1 MIAPTP
7 PTPPEPPVS
16 SNTAAKVTLVIG
28 ILVTVLGSM
37 WGIISSSGGKVVAPI
52 DTIIAGALTAVG
64 GGIVGASMQD
74 LFSRTNVERGLSA
87 VSRMMSDVVAE
98 NSRVLTAITERMTDV
113 ADGIGGSARASHD
126 SIRNTVAGS
135 LSARFVSDEQQ
146 LAPLR
151 KTWHHYHVTQAGREL
166 RWLYSIFPLDTGTSP
181 STITTPI
188 VLVDL
193 ARVAHVY
200 NAEVGMRTNR
210 LFVNFTRA
218 DGTEPSC
225 SEIFPHMQT
234 FRDIHAGFGI
244 RQTWDGSHLLGRAI
258 MSERPVIPDAEP
270 GMIAAE
276 HNPTLDDVWLTG
288 FIQNRIHLDDL
299 PARQS

>member
-1 MIAPTP
+1 MTTPPPPTP
-7 PTPPEPPVS
+7 PTPPELPVS
-16 SNTAAKVTLVIG
+16 SNTAAKVTLIIG

-37 WGIISSSGGKVVAPI
+37 WGIISSSGGRTLAPV

-64 GGIVGASMQD
+64 GGIVGSSMQD
-74 LFSRTNVERGLSA
+74 LFSRTNVNRGLSA
-87 VSRMMSDVVAE
+87 VSRIMSDVVAE
-98 NSRVLTAITERMTDV
+98 NSRVMAAAIMRLTDIG
-113 ADGIGGSARASHD
+113 DGIGD
-126 SIRNTVAGS
+126 TLAGS
-135 LSARFVSDEQQ
+135 LSARLVSDELQ

-166 RWLYSIFPLDTGTSP
+166 RWLYSIFPLDACTSP
-181 STITTPI
+181 ATITTPI

-193 ARVAHVY
+193 ARVGHVY

-210 LFVNFTRA
+210 MLINFTRA

-258 MSERPVIPDAEP
+258 MSERPVIPDTEP
-270 GMIAAE
+270 GMIDAE

-288 FIQNRIHLDDL
+288 FLQNRIHLDDL
-299 PARQS
+299 PLRGS

>member
-1 MIAPTP
+1 MTTPAPQ
-7 PTPPEPPVS
+7 TPPELPVS
-16 SNTAAKVTLVIG
+16 SNTAAKVTLIIG

-37 WGIISSSGGKVVAPI
+37 WGIISSSGGKAVAPI

-64 GGIVGASMQD
+64 GGIVGSSMQD
-74 LFSRTNVERGLSA
+74 LFSRTNVNRGLSA
-87 VSRMMSDVVAE
+87 VSRIMSDVVAE
-98 NSRVLTAITERMTDV
+98 NSRVMAAAITRLTEIG
-113 ADGIGGSARASHD
+113 DGIGGAARVSQQSVRD
-126 SIRNTVAGS
+126 TLAGS
-135 LSARFVSDEQQ
+135 LSAKLVSDELQ

-166 RWLYSIFPLDTGTSP
+166 RWLYSIFPLDACTSP
-181 STITTPI
+181 ATITTPI

-193 ARVAHVY
+193 ARVEHVY

-210 LFVNFTRA
+210 MVVNFTRA

-258 MSERPVIPDAEP
+258 MSERPVIPGAEP
-270 GMIAAE
+270 GMIDAQ

-299 PARQS
+299 PVPQP